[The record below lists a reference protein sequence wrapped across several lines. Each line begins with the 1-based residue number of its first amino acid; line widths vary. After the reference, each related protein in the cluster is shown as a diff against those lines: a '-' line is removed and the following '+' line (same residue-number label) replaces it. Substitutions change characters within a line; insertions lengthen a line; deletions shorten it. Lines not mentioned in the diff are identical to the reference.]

1 MALDRFV
8 RFPTGKGPKKKQ
20 VALVVRGFFGD
31 VESIELVDGTWL
43 VRLHG
48 NSSWELEGIEP
59 DLMPRL
65 RNKERIIEVYG
76 YGSQV
81 TITTRRA
88 DAFVNALADGL
99 MQLFARYWE
108 ATEIDDG
115 S

>member
-1 MALDRFV
+1 MALDRYV
-8 RFPTGKGPKKKQ
+8 RFSKGPKKKE
-20 VALVVRGFFGD
+20 VELVVRGYFGKGA
-31 VESIELVDGTWL
+31 EIEWVSDTW
-43 VRLHG
+43 VVHLHG

-65 RNKERIIEVYG
+65 RNKERIIEVCD